1 MSHHPLDYR
10 RSRLRAAYEHWRQHT
25 SDADRDRAIALA
37 EALAEID
44 ELRTHWPCT
53 LADLPLFI
61 KDD

>member
-1 MSHHPLDYR
+1 
-10 RSRLRAAYEHWRQHT
+10 
-25 SDADRDRAIALA
+25 LA